1 MQIII
6 APARKMT
13 TDTDSLS
20 VGQLPRF
27 LPFTRQ
33 ILQAMQQLTYQ
44 QARKLWWNCSE
55 RIARPNYQC
64 LFELELT
71 KQLTPRAPRL
81 HRSSVPVHG
90 NWRLY

>member
-13 TDTDSLS
+13 TDTDSLP

-33 ILQAMQQLTYQ
+33 ILKAMQQLSYQ

-55 RIARPNYQC
+55 RIARPNYRW

-71 KQLTPRAPRL
+71 KQLTPAL
-81 HRSSVPVHG
+81 LAFTG
-90 NWRLY
+90 LQYQYMGAGCLY